1 MAEIEISYA
10 NHVELTDKEQA
21 AFEVMRAILEHR
33 YFDVLREKEHLTYTV
48 GVQTSYSARPTVSD
62 NINIHLSTSRD
73 NADKV
78 VAYVYAILNDI
89 KAGRFTSDE
98 FKAAMI
104 PLAVDEETPQ
114 ESLRQDNP
122 SLWMGLLN
130 IYAETGQQLTAEESA
145 AVEPVFKTLV
155 PADIAAVAQ
164 KVIDTAKLR
173 EIIVKPKTSNGKRT
187 FE

>member
-1 MAEIEISYA
+1 
-10 NHVELTDKEQA
+10 
-21 AFEVMRAILEHR
+21 
-33 YFDVLREKEHLTYTV
+33 
-48 GVQTSYSARPTVSD
+48 
-62 NINIHLSTSRD
+62 
-73 NADKV
+73 
-78 VAYVYAILNDI
+78 
-89 KAGRFTSDE
+89 
-98 FKAAMI
+98 MI

-155 PADIAAVAQ
+155 PADIVAVAQ